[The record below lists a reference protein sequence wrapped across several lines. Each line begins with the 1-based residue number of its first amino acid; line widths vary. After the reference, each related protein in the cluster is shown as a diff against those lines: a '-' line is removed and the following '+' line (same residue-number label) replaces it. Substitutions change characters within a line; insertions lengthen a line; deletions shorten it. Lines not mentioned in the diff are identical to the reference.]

1 MAEKDTQPSIDT
13 LLVHDERH
21 SKGAVAPPIYQTSL
35 FTFDSYQAMVDR
47 FRGETDHAVYSR
59 IDNPTVSVLLEKICQ
74 LEGGEKALAFS
85 SGIAAIS
92 NAILGL
98 VKAGDRVVC
107 VKHCYPDTYRL
118 LKLICARFGVTTDFV
133 DGTDL
138 LAIENALPGAK
149 LLFLESPT
157 TLLFEEQDLSRIAA
171 LAKAADVI
179 TIIDNSWA
187 TPIFQQ
193 PLKCGIDLVVHSASK
208 YISGHS
214 DTVAGLLV
222 GNGALIDKLVNET
235 TPYLGAKLSAQEA
248 SLLLRGLRTL
258 PLRLQRHQES
268 ALMIAKRISDHPA
281 VTAVHHP
288 GLSPAPYSSLSGY
301 GGLFSF
307 EVDNS
312 INIPA
317 FCNSLELFRLGVSWG
332 GYESL
337 VMPAEVSI
345 NQAGSPSAAIDF
357 GVSSR
362 LIRLFVGLED
372 PEDLW
377 QELHAA
383 LASALSTEASN
394 A

>member
-1 MAEKDTQPSIDT
+1 MVEKDTQPSIDT

-74 LEGGEKALAFS
+74 LEVGEKALAFS

-138 LAIENALPGAK
+138 LAIENALLGAK

-268 ALMIAKRISDHPA
+268 ALMIANRISDHPA

-383 LASALSTEASN
+383 LASALSTETSN

>member
-1 MAEKDTQPSIDT
+1 MAEKNTQPSIDT

-138 LAIENALPGAK
+138 LAIENALLGAK

-301 GGLFSF
+301 GGLLSF

-377 QELHAA
+377 QDLHAA
-383 LASALSTEASN
+383 LASALSTETSN

>member
-1 MAEKDTQPSIDT
+1 MAEKNTQPSIDT

-74 LEGGEKALAFS
+74 LEVGEKALAFS

-138 LAIENALPGAK
+138 LAIENALLGAK

-187 TPIFQQ
+187 TPIFQK